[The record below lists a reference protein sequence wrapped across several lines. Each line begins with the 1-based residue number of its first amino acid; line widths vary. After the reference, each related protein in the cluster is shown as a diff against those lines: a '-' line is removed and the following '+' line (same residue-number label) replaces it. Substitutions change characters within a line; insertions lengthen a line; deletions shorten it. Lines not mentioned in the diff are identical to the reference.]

1 MVLSL
6 KLKHFWRCQ
15 VELNCTL
22 HPNAFFLFKCP
33 LNCFLFLNFAF
44 SNNRI
49 GGWKLKKEEEEEEN
63 KEAEERKKYKVMI
76 EVSKYIHN

>member
-1 MVLSL
+1 
-6 KLKHFWRCQ
+6 
-15 VELNCTL
+15 
-22 HPNAFFLFKCP
+22 
-33 LNCFLFLNFAF
+33 LFLNFAF